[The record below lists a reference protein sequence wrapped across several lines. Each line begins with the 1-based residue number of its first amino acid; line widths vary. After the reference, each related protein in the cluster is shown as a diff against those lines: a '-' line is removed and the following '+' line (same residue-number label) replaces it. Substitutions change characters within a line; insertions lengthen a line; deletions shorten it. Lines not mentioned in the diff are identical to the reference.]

1 LSTVAHVHIPRSLA
15 ALFPGVPR
23 RLELTAAD
31 VEGVIRALDE
41 RYPGMWDRLCVPGPH
56 LRPHMRAFVDRRP
69 ATLRTPVDEASLVHL
84 IPAVSGGDAYAYG
97 RLCSPSGDSAQ
108 PSDSSAGR
116 SMRVKVASPPGP
128 RATYEVMDPSC
139 STK

>member
-1 LSTVAHVHIPRSLA
+1 VAHVHIPRSLA

-23 RLELTAAD
+23 DLELPAAD

-69 ATLRTPVDEASLVHL
+69 ATLRTPVDDASLVHL
-84 IPAVSGGDAYAYG
+84 IPAVSGGDLQAQARRTSLPPTLSRQPR
-97 RLCSPSGDSAQ
+97 RLA
-108 PSDSSAGR
+108 
-116 SMRVKVASPPGP
+116 P
-128 RATYEVMDPSC
+128 RC
-139 STK
+139 G